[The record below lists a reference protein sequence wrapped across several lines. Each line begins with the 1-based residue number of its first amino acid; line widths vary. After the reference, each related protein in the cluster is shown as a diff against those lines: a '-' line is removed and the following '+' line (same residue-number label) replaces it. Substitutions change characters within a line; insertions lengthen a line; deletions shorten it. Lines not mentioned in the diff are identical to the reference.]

1 MSERPAFQA
10 TQYGFA
16 AHIRDPDA
24 HAAPD
29 GIEDRRMAIYR
40 DLFFNNVASLLGRT
54 FPVLHRILGRDRWR
68 VLMRDYFSHH
78 ESHTPLFLEM
88 PREFLQ
94 YLEAERGKVDGD
106 LPFMLELAH
115 YEWVELALAIDER
128 DADLTDVD
136 TGGDLLQGQPVL
148 SPLFRSLTYCYPVH
162 QLSPDFQPR
171 EAPQKPTRLLV
182 YRNLNDQVSFIE
194 INAVTT
200 RLLELLAEG
209 HETTGRQALEIIA
222 QELDH
227 PKHETVVDGGL
238 EILERLRDCHVV
250 LGVRRTS

>member
-1 MSERPAFQA
+1 MPERPDFQ
-10 TQYGFA
+10 THQYDLA

-24 HAAPD
+24 HPAPA
-29 GIEDRRMAIYR
+29 GIEDRRLAIYR
-40 DLFFNNVASLLGRT
+40 TLFFNNMSGLLAKT
-54 FPVLHRILGRDRWR
+54 FPVLSKILGEDSWRSLVRDF
-68 VLMRDYFSHH
+68 FSLH
-78 ESHTPLFLEM
+78 ESHTPLFLEV
-88 PREFLQ
+88 PREFLR
-94 YLEAERGKVDGD
+94 YLESERGQLDGD

-128 DADLTDVD
+128 DADLTEVD
-136 TGGDLLQGQPVL
+136 TGGDLLEGQPVL

-162 QLSPDFQPR
+162 QLSPAFQPR
-171 EAPQKPTRLLV
+171 EAPQEPTRLLV
-182 YRNLNDQVSFIE
+182 YRNLDDQVSFIE